1 MCFKKR
7 RASACIL
14 RHARPQLQRVLEAT
28 HARAHGGGG
37 GDVQAELSFR
47 ALVQHLARAGI
58 VTFGADPLASTLA
71 ARHYRVDVLAECMGE
86 RLGKTFKT
94 RKDEPGGG
102 LLSVRMETPRS
113 HLLYKDDTL
122 CVLCVF

>member
-1 MCFKKR
+1 M
-7 RASACIL
+7 

-37 GDVQAELSFR
+37 GDVQAELGFR

-86 RLGKTFKT
+86 RLGKKSKT
-94 RKDEPGGG
+94 RKDIPWEG

-113 HLLYKDDTL
+113 HLLYKDV
-122 CVLCVF
+122 CFVCF